1 MTKWIVQT
9 KENIQ
14 SIVDTIT
21 ATYPHIQLRLGC
33 VAYRDWGDGDRRLE
47 TLPFTMNVGKF
58 KEWVHKLKAGP
69 PNGDPAEDVLGGL
82 QCATTLNWSSDCRVL
97 FHICDAPPHNSMYH
111 DRSVIDRWP
120 DGYDGIKYGGPA
132 DPHDYH
138 KIVLHKMK
146 QKHIRLCIAKV
157 AKHNHSLHKMIGVFK
172 DYSSRIDLQVEERK
186 LDNVSD
192 LLAAVVEILTDAIMR
207 VDIDSLDP
215 HDLSNLIKVE
225 TWNPLNAT

>member
-1 MTKWIVQT
+1 MSLVVDFAYVIDCTGSMSSWIDQT
-9 KENIQ
+9 KNDIET
-14 SIVDTIT
+14 IVDTIT

-97 FHICDAPPHNSMYH
+97 FHICDAPPHNKMYH
-111 DRSVIDRWP
+111 DGVSDTWP
-120 DGYDGIKYGGPA
+120 EGYNGDTGGSA

-138 KIVLHKMK
+138 KIVLRKLEDK
-146 QKHIRLCIAKV
+146 NVRLCIAKLNTSV
-157 AKHNHSLHKMIGVFK
+157 TKMIRVFQ
-172 DYSSRIDLQVEERK
+172 DYSSSIDLLVEERE
-186 LDNVSD
+186 LSNVKA
-192 LLAAVVEILTDAIMR
+192 LLGAVVE
-207 VDIDSLDP
+207 
-215 HDLSNLIKVE
+215 
-225 TWNPLNAT
+225 